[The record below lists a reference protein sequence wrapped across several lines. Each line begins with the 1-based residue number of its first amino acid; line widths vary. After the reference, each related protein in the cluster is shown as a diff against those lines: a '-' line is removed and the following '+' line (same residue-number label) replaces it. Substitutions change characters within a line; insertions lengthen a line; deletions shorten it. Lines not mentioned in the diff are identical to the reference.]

1 MNLALRPRIIAAL
14 LGLVAFLPASLIADM
29 TPAAVKSFEETR
41 AEAEKGIAWAQ
52 SGLGIRYALGVGV
65 AKDEVA
71 AVRWYRKAAEQG
83 LAHAQ
88 FNLGLHYVYGQGVAK
103 DEIEA
108 YAYWN
113 LSGITYEPARN
124 KLAIL
129 EREMSPDARLL
140 GQRRTK
146 QLQKEIE
153 GRLESAE
160 EIRKAI
166 EKERIKGA

>member
-52 SGLGIRYALGVGV
+52 SGLGIRYALGLGV

-83 LAHAQ
+83 DDIAQ
-88 FNLGLHYVYGQGVAK
+88 FHLAGCYYAGRGVAK
-103 DEIEA
+103 VDVEA

-113 LSGITYEPARN
+113 LSGITYEPARKN
-124 KLAIL
+124 LAFL
-129 EREMSPDARLL
+129 ENQISPATRLL
-140 GQRRTK
+140 GQQRTK

-153 GRLESAE
+153 EK
-160 EIRKAI
+160 KAG
-166 EKERIKGA
+166 K